1 MDKKSKMFSLVGQW
15 RESGLSRKVFAKQ
28 HGIGSTS
35 FDYWCKKQSNELV
48 KNGDQPTFIE
58 LTSNAAGARE
68 LINRPQIEL
77 KLPSGLVIKI
87 Y

>member
-28 HGIGSTS
+28 HDIRATS
-35 FDYWCKKQSNELV
+35 FDYWCKKRSNEVV

-58 LTSNAAGARE
+58 LTSNAGARE
-68 LINRPQIEL
+68 QINRPQIEL

>member
-15 RESGLSRKVFAKQ
+15 RESGLSRMVFAKQ
-28 HGIGSTS
+28 HGIRATS
-35 FDYWCKKQSNELV
+35 FDYWCKKQYNEVV
-48 KNGDQPTFIE
+48 KNGAQPTFIE
-58 LTSNAAGARE
+58 LTSNAGAPE

-77 KLPSGLVIKI
+77 NLPSGLVIKI

>member
-1 MDKKSKMFSLVGQW
+1 MDKKRKMFSLVEKW
-15 RESGLSRKVFAKQ
+15 RESNLTRKVFANQ
-28 HGIGSTS
+28 HGIRSTS

-58 LTSNAAGARE
+58 LTSNERE
-68 LINRPQIEL
+68 REPVNRPQIEL
-77 KLPSGLVIKI
+77 NLPSGLVIKI

>member
-15 RESGLSRKVFAKQ
+15 RESGLSREVFAKQ
-28 HGIGSTS
+28 HGIRSTS
-35 FDYWCKKQSNELV
+35 FDYWCKKQSNEVL
-48 KNGDQPTFIE
+48 KKGDQPSFIE
-58 LTSNAAGARE
+58 LTSNAEERE
-68 LINRPQIEL
+68 LISRSQIEI

>member
-28 HGIGSTS
+28 HGIRVTS
-35 FDYWCKKQSNELV
+35 FDYWCKKQSNKVL
-48 KNGDQPTFIE
+48 KNVDQPTFIE
-58 LTSNAAGARE
+58 LTTNSGSRE
-68 LINRPQIEL
+68 PVNRPQIEL
-77 KLPSGLVIKI
+77 NLPSGLVIKI

>member
-28 HGIGSTS
+28 HGIRVTS
-35 FDYWCKKQSNELV
+35 FDYWCKKQSNEVL
-48 KNGDQPTFIE
+48 KNVDQPTFIE
-58 LTSNAAGARE
+58 LTTNSGSRE
-68 LINRPQIEL
+68 PVNRPQIEL
-77 KLPSGLVIKI
+77 NLPSGLVIKI

>member
-28 HGIGSTS
+28 HGIRSTS
-35 FDYWCKKQSNELV
+35 FDYWCKKQSNEVL
-48 KNGDQPTFIE
+48 KNGDQPSFIE
-58 LTSNAAGARE
+58 LTSNAGERE
-68 LINRPQIEL
+68 LINRPQIEF

>member
-15 RESGLSRKVFAKQ
+15 RGSGLSRKVFANQ
-28 HGIGSTS
+28 HGIRSTS
-35 FDYWCKKQSNELV
+35 FDYWCKKQSDEVV

-58 LTSNAAGARE
+58 LTSNAGARE

>member
-28 HGIGSTS
+28 HGIRSAS
-35 FDYWCKKQSNELV
+35 FDYWCKKQSNEVL

-58 LTSNAAGARE
+58 LTTNSGSRE
-68 LINRPQIEL
+68 LIIRPQIEL

>member
-1 MDKKSKMFSLVGQW
+1 MDKKRKMFSLVGQW

-28 HGIGSTS
+28 HNIPRTS
-35 FDYWCKKQSNELV
+35 FSYWCKKQSNEVV
-48 KNGDQPTFIE
+48 KSGEQPTFIE
-58 LTSNAAGARE
+58 LTSNAGARE